1 MKPMAT
7 VNPPASLRAKQ
18 EAVRQSMGEKWNER
32 WKRGRLTPVKEVQK

>member
-7 VNPPASLRAKQ
+7 LNPPANLRARQ
-18 EAVRQSMGEKWNER
+18 EAVRQSMGAAWEKR